1 MVRAQPQLSDIPV
14 EGSPDKVSDSD
25 HSAVVKGSPVVELSF
40 PPKAPED
47 MFDVVKHMIF
57 KNPANRSAA
66 VIPESELR
74 AAVNKQ
80 LQEVLN
86 WLYSLK
92 TQLMEPA
99 TFLLPNESPKFPNEI
114 QEVTF

>member
-1 MVRAQPQLSDIPV
+1 MKETRSLCNSINDSLDLKDSPEMAYNSHHPMVRAQPQLSDIPV

-25 HSAVVKGSPVVELSF
+25 QSAVVKGSPVVELSF

-86 WLYSLK
+86 
-92 TQLMEPA
+92 
-99 TFLLPNESPKFPNEI
+99 
-114 QEVTF
+114 